1 MNYILQELNN
11 LTFFVQY
18 IEGTGLPEPLHSK
31 VTGPPLR
38 ACKFPEVGVAR
49 TLGGTKIYK
58 K

>member
-1 MNYILQELNN
+1 MNNILQELNN

-49 TLGGTKIYK
+49 TLGGTNI
-58 K
+58 